1 MDRDRLVHGYLDG
14 QLSRRV
20 FLRGLLTAGVS
31 LAAASAYADLLAGLP
46 AEAAVPDLYVFASEY
61 AFTPSPAKGL
71 LGHQVEF
78 GFSGG
83 NTASHLAED
92 ASAALAFTTST
103 YASPGSVRLVPV
115 PGAGTYPYHCPDG
128 AHPAMEG
135 VLRVLPSVSASSGV
149 VGDTFTTRWADPA
162 DAAFVYD
169 VQIKRP
175 GTTSWAAWRTG
186 VAKATGRFTPTNAG
200 TYRFRAR
207 SVRLGSGASGWSPAV
222 AITVS

>member
-1 MDRDRLVHGYLDG
+1 MDRDRLVRSYLDG

-61 AFTPSPAKGL
+61 AFNPSPAKAV
-71 LGHQVEF
+71 LGQQVEF
-78 GFSGG
+78 GFSGY
-83 NTASHLAED
+83 NTASHAAED
-92 ASAALAFTTST
+92 TSGAIAFSTT
-103 YASPGSVRLVPV
+103 YATPGSVRLTPL

-128 AHPAMEG
+128 THPAMSG
-135 VLRVLPSVSASSGV
+135 VLRVPPSTSASSGV
-149 VGDTFTTRWADPA
+149 VGDTFTIRWADPA

-175 GTTSWAAWRTG
+175 GTTKWAAWRTG
-186 VAKATGRFTPTNAG
+186 VAKATGRFTPSKAG

-207 SVRLGSGASGWSPAV
+207 SLRLGSGASGWSPAV